1 MSEYIKRDTA
11 LKIIDNYAKTVE
23 EKNSQA
29 AVQAVRDIVAVI
41 CPVEDVAPV
50 IHGHIVWKLRHR
62 GGFTQK
68 RCIKNG
74 VFDCDHKAVIDDRS
88 AGEEPYCSECGKIL
102 GDYMNF
108 CGNCGARMDGD
119 SND

>member
-29 AVQAVRDIVAVI
+29 AIQAVRDIVAVI

-50 IHGHIVWKLRHR
+50 IHGCWKNI
-62 GGFTQK
+62 GGDEWCCNCCGYVKTTES
-68 RCIKNG
+68 RN
-74 VFDCDHKAVIDDRS
+74 DRP
-88 AGEEPYCSECGKIL
+88 AYK
-102 GDYMNF
+102 F
-108 CGNCGARMDGD
+108 CPDCGARMDGD
-119 SND
+119 SNDC